1 MLPSNIEA
9 HQVEAFDKLVHKY
22 PLVIA
27 KFFLPNCG
35 FCIEL
40 GPIWE
45 ELMNDK
51 DIKSLNIPIVSVHS
65 DAVNKSKS
73 PCIRTIKGVPTIM
86 AINNG
91 GIMKAKYNGENTYDG
106 IKNFILNNVNQ
117 SRVRRRPSAM
127 RRPSTRR
134 RPRELQKNGSF
145 YRRKQFKPRKQF
157 KYRKRFL
164 LNS

>member
-45 ELMNDK
+45 KLMKDK

-65 DAVNKSKS
+65 GAVNKSKS
-73 PCIRTIKGVPTIM
+73 PCIKTIEGVPTIM
-86 AINNG
+86 AIKKG

-106 IKNFILNNVNQ
+106 IKNFILNNVKQ
-117 SRVRRRPSAM
+117 SRDDRVKRQAA
-127 RRPSTRR
+127 TRR
-134 RPRELQKNGSF
+134 RRRRRQWGYQGKSKKKRGLH
-145 YRRKQFKPRKQF
+145 RKQVKSRKPF
-157 KYRKRFL
+157 YLF
-164 LNS
+164 